1 MIEEATLVVVIGML
15 MKRRDVLV
23 EAHRFKRHLGKTFVD
38 NLIIWIDP
46 PHRFVIDLSSDGWSW

>member
-1 MIEEATLVVVIGML
+1 MIEVATLVVVIGML

-38 NLIIWIDP
+38 NL
-46 PHRFVIDLSSDGWSW
+46 VI